1 MENLVQTVE
10 AILFAAGVPISRKE
24 IMEKLPD
31 DVSRKNLNDAVD
43 KLAQKY
49 SGDSGI
55 LLQQFEDKL
64 QFCSNDKY
72 GDIVSVILQPVKEKE
87 LTKSLMEVLSII
99 AYFQPIKKSTIEE
112 YRGGG
117 DADYALSMLQKAD
130 LIYVSGYAQTPG
142 RPMLYSTTDGF
153 LKKFDL
159 RDLSDLPGIEEVK
172 QRMIE
177 LGNFNAQREGL
188 YREDGMDLS
197 DDIEEK
203 TDYQLQQEAEFED
216 EFGAFDDEDPEF
228 LKDDNIEEYSGDD
241 NEVGELEDRDIE
253 KESIEEDDSDEM
265 PF

>member
-87 LTKSLMEVLSII
+87 LTKSLM
-99 AYFQPIKKSTIEE
+99 
-112 YRGGG
+112 
-117 DADYALSMLQKAD
+117 
-130 LIYVSGYAQTPG
+130 
-142 RPMLYSTTDGF
+142 
-153 LKKFDL
+153 
-159 RDLSDLPGIEEVK
+159 
-172 QRMIE
+172 
-177 LGNFNAQREGL
+177 
-188 YREDGMDLS
+188 
-197 DDIEEK
+197 
-203 TDYQLQQEAEFED
+203 
-216 EFGAFDDEDPEF
+216 
-228 LKDDNIEEYSGDD
+228 
-241 NEVGELEDRDIE
+241 
-253 KESIEEDDSDEM
+253 
-265 PF
+265 